1 VIAVQWQNLTH
12 RHWCIII
19 NSSDKTLSAACHS
32 AGLVEIEIHHW
43 HYTDFRYVQHSA
55 ETGTTVHR
63 TWPHLSYTYISSDD
77 LNWWQ
82 IILASVVQ
90 FKLRYL
96 FTSIV
101 DFFYNI
107 PFSDR
112 KVIQPVTKNPWQ
124 LSSTAVSIQ
133 LQEEIHRC
141 KQKPSFLWKMG
152 NKMAFKH

>member
-32 AGLVEIEIHHW
+32 AGLVEIEINHW

-90 FKLRYL
+90 FKLQYL
-96 FTSIV
+96 FTIIV
-101 DFFYNI
+101 DFFLQYSLQRQKGHPASNKEPLTI
-107 PFSDR
+107 IFNGCLYTTAGRNSQVQTETQLPL
-112 KVIQPVTKNPWQ
+112 KNGQ
-124 LSSTAVSIQ
+124 
-133 LQEEIHRC
+133 
-141 KQKPSFLWKMG
+141 
-152 NKMAFKH
+152 